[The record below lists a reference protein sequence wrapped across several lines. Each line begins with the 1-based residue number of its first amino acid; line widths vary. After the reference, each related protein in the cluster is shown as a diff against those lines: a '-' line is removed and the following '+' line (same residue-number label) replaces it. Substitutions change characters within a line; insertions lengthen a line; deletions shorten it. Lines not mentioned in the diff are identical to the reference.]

1 MIFVQLFQLD
11 SFNNESGEKREKKN
25 LKKIQEFLRRKII
38 NNV

>member
-11 SFNNESGEKREKKN
+11 SFNNERGEKKRKKN